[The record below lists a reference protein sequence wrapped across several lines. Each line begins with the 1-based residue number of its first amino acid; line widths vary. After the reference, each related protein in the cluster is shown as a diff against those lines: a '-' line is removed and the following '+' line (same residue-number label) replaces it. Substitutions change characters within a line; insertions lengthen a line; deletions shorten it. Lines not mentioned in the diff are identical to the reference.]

1 MSLQVTCIHKKN
13 RYSPHERIRRIG
25 GRNNDGTRW
34 WLTLDEA
41 FAGIEEGRYS
51 FHVDIGART
60 VKVVIAQ
67 HERRKY
73 LKTAADDYSPDN
85 LLALPECP

>member
-13 RYSPHERIRRIG
+13 RHSPHERIRRIG

-41 FAGIEEGRYS
+41 IAGIESGRYS
-51 FHVDIGART
+51 FFVEVGGRSID
-60 VKVVIAQ
+60 VVIAE
-67 HERRKY
+67 HERHKY
-73 LKTAADDYSPDN
+73 LKTKADNYSPDN
-85 LLALPECP
+85 LLSLPECR